1 MKSRRQNLVCFYI
14 FPIAFMLLLIYKK
27 SKVNSISTRRERIRH
42 PKERKL
48 IKYFVLLFLLII
60 LKPFSDMIIGS
71 TLTILLIILVVLHFT
86 YGIKKSFNAISKFT
100 HKLTSAHLNSF
111 KKLAIFLGL
120 ICIGIL
126 LIVLIL
132 VGKEVSDQ
140 SAQLNKLTQKIDL
153 IEKKLGGNKKLNC
166 NEKDTIDLVRKS
178 VVRIIGGEAEGSGFA
193 IQSDGYILTN
203 FHVIEFEP
211 TPKVIFP
218 DNTFETAEI
227 VMADKNA
234 DLAILKVNKQLP
246 PISRGEPA
254 ELEPAEELL
263 AIGFPLGGELSGE
276 ASVNKGALAGRRRSK
291 DVGVE
296 YLQTDITLTGGV
308 SGGPMVNICGEVE
321 GINTS
326 GLAGLGMAISTKS
339 ILQKWSEMI
348 NSQEDVL
355 KDIQR
360 ITFDPDG
367 SPLETVRAFY
377 NYLKAR
383 KLDKAFDLI
392 SDNYK
397 RGYKFTT
404 WKRGYES
411 LLDTTVIK
419 IENDPTVKDR
429 VNVKLSTKDVVDG
442 EIVYKYFEGYW
453 DVKEVTNRWQLWDP
467 KIKEAKEPDY
477 LWFYD

>member
-1 MKSRRQNLVCFYI
+1 MVI
-14 FPIAFMLLLIYKK
+14 
-27 SKVNSISTRRERIRH
+27 V
-42 PKERKL
+42 
-48 IKYFVLLFLLII
+48 II
-60 LKPFSDMIIGS
+60 M
-71 TLTILLIILVVLHFT
+71 
-86 YGIKKSFNAISKFT
+86 
-100 HKLTSAHLNSF
+100 
-111 KKLAIFLGL
+111 
-120 ICIGIL
+120 
-126 LIVLIL
+126 
-132 VGKEVSDQ
+132 VGNEVSDQ
-140 SAQLNKLTQKIDL
+140 SIQLNNLTKKIDL
-153 IEKKLGGNKKLNC
+153 IEKKLGGDKKLNC
-166 NEKDTIDLVRKS
+166 NEKDTIDRVRKS

-234 DLAILKVNKQLP
+234 DLAILKVNKLLP
-246 PISRGEPA
+246 PISWGEPA

-296 YLQTDITLTGGV
+296 YLQTDITFTGGV

-326 GLAGLGMAISTKS
+326 GLAGLGMAISSKS
-339 ILQKWSEMI
+339 ILQKWNEMT
-348 NSQEDVL
+348 NSKEDVL

-360 ITFDPDG
+360 ITFDPDQ

-404 WKRGYES
+404 WKKGYES

-429 VNVKLSTKDVVDG
+429 VNVKLSTKDMVDG

-467 KIKEAKEPDY
+467 KIKEVKEPDY